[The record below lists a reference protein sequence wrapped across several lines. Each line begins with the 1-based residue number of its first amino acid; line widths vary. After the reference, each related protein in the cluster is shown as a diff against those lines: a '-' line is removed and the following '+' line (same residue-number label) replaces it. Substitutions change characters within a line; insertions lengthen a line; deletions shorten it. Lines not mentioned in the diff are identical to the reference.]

1 MVANLA
7 QVAMDTEVN
16 QVTLLSDKGAQAL
29 PLMSKPDTAQAIVA
43 TMANLLHE

>member
-7 QVAMDTEVN
+7 QVAMDTKVN

-29 PLMSKPDTAQAIVA
+29 PLMSKADTALAIVA
-43 TMANLLHE
+43 AMANLLHE